1 MELIVFFAGLL
12 FAGTLMLIMFI
23 SVWILK
29 IIFFILLL
37 IEAIN
42 IFKNIKFSVK
52 IKNPGKLIFVNYISA
67 IIVFIDLIFSYPS
80 KFLLEAIAQNKFKNY
95 ELIITMNNYINYIML
110 FLLFFMTIRLFLV
123 ESKNEKEKNPYL
135 FFKID
140 KNKNWKIKD
149 TDIIKRFQFL
159 KEMRFLSSEKNE
171 LIEINSNKNP
181 QQIFAQNIEQAFHI
195 LTIKYGKYE
204 ESWNIKK
211 CKVNDNIIEFHIV
224 LENNKEKMIKI
235 EKYIKQ
241 LKF

>member
-1 MELIVFFAGLL
+1 MELIVFFMSL
-12 FAGTLMLIMFI
+12 FFTPIFI

-29 IIFFILLL
+29 IVFLFFLLL
-37 IEAIN
+37 ESIN
-42 IFKNIKFSVK
+42 IFKNIKFSMK
-52 IKNPGKLIFVNYISA
+52 INNPGKLILFNYLS
-67 IIVFIDLIFSYPS
+67 IITIFIDLIFTYVS
-80 KFLLEAIAQNKFKNY
+80 KGFLGMIIKSQFKNY
-95 ELIITMNNYINYIML
+95 ELIITMNNYMNYIML
-110 FLLFFMTIRLFLV
+110 FLIFIMTIRLFLI

-149 TDIIKRFQFL
+149 VDIIKRFKFL
-159 KEMRFLSSEKNE
+159 KEMIFLSSEKNE